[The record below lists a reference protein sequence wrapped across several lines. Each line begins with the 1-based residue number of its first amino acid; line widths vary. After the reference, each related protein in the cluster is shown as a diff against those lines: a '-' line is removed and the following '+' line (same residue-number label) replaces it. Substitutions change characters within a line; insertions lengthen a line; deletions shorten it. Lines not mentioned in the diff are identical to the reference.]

1 MRLVA
6 NGLSEEAKDTMGV
19 FDFVQKNVSQMM
31 IARPDHLKHLI
42 VYKHPDQNFPMYSQL
57 TVDSDECAVFF
68 KDGRVVGVLP
78 PGRHTMHTQN
88 IPFLGSIVNQFTG
101 GNVFISEIFFVKTVP
116 VRSIPFGG
124 PAGEIVDPGTGLQV
138 PIRIF
143 GEFSVVVTDPVRFIV
158 GYSGQAAAGDND
170 QILQWVKGKFINS
183 VGTVLCELAEA
194 EQKSILS
201 VINNKERLA
210 QAFVTRAPAL
220 NDIGIR
226 ITEMGKIDPNIPE
239 EHMVELRA
247 AVKELADAQR
257 EVRKKQIAI
266 AGAAADAQANQF
278 SLEPRRPLRE
288 PARGRELRRVRRRPG
303 HDRRGA
309 GDGGARHGRWSRRR
323 RRGHGGRRRYGQHDG
338 GPVQPGHDGGA
349 SAAARVDQ
357 RRRCA
362 RDLRRLPVQTGGRQ
376 VLLELRHGAA
386 ASAQELHGLRHP
398 PRGGREVLRELRHE
412 GGLSASA
419 LGRKRSFV
427 GPRARSRSTS

>member
-1 MRLVA
+1 MA

-57 TVDSDECAVFF
+57 TIDSDECAVFF

-247 AVKELADAQR
+247 AVKEAVELALSAMNQMFQR
-257 EVRKKQIAI
+257 EGEAT
-266 AGAAADAQANQF
+266 AADLRARAEQLRA
-278 SLEPRRPLRE
+278 LAPLRE
-288 PARGRELRRVRRRPG
+288 LL
-303 HDRRGA
+303 
-309 GDGGARHGRWSRRR
+309 GG
-323 RRGHGGRRRYGQHDG
+323 
-338 GPVQPGHDGGA
+338 
-349 SAAARVDQ
+349 
-357 RRRCA
+357 
-362 RDLRRLPVQTGGRQ
+362 
-376 VLLELRHGAA
+376 E
-386 ASAQELHGLRHP
+386 
-398 PRGGREVLRELRHE
+398 
-412 GGLSASA
+412 
-419 LGRKRSFV
+419 
-427 GPRARSRSTS
+427 